1 METNFQP
8 NDAYK
13 RAKKRVEKLKGFYT
27 HLAVYIIV
35 NIFIIVLHVK
45 GNWNNPRELW
55 EFGTFST
62 AIFWGIGLLA
72 HAVSVFGQN
81 FFLGKNWEDEKLKKF
96 MEDEQ
101 RKQNQRF

>member
-1 METNFQP
+1 METNFQQ

-35 NIFIIVLHVK
+35 NIFIIVLHMK
-45 GNWNNPRELW
+45 GNWNHPRGFW

-81 FFLGKNWEDEKLKKF
+81 FFLGKNWEEEKLKKF

-101 RKQNQRF
+101 RRQNQRF